1 MKKEGLSIILEQNL
15 DKIKEYLEKQTQS
28 SEVQTVLTNFNVSLT
43 ESQKCI
49 TCSDRIED
57 NKFYALKNEDGTSS
71 SDNLPFADIYM
82 KKNRVFINLEDEL
95 KRILNKDILFD
106 VDTTKEPLDSLS
118 DEEKDNYKPLTSN
131 EEETLVYIC
140 YVKATLLNYAKNKN
154 SLKPKTAIKYWKQ
167 ICDKFKPK
175 YEKDESEDETVINPT
190 PTVGKIYGC
199 FDSTSESYWCK
210 TNECPDGLDDS
221 DFDNVSNRVTI
232 ENVTY
237 IHTGCSYTKTIVLDN
252 TYVFENPAKTFEA
265 GTHTIKY
272 KRPNTFKRISEK
284 IDGMSLLGEYPP
296 ITYVKGFYGNE
307 FTGELREDLNK
318 ALILMLSRHCMR
330 KSSIPSRLTI
340 YEGNTESTPLGQ
352 VYIKGT
358 GDGVNCLDNL
368 KSIRVYDDGEILKI
382 RLKQLMLDELDQ
394 ESGSLHRISKEDIEK
409 FNGYIDKVFQDYGVE
424 DDIMVDRNG
433 KLQLESKMGLSKIL
447 ENKPVGLEKILK

>member
-1 MKKEGLSIILEQNL
+1 M
-15 DKIKEYLEKQTQS
+15 
-28 SEVQTVLTNFNVSLT
+28 
-43 ESQKCI
+43 
-49 TCSDRIED
+49 
-57 NKFYALKNEDGTSS
+57 
-71 SDNLPFADIYM
+71 
-82 KKNRVFINLEDEL
+82 
-95 KRILNKDILFD
+95 
-106 VDTTKEPLDSLS
+106 
-118 DEEKDNYKPLTSN
+118 
-131 EEETLVYIC
+131 
-140 YVKATLLNYAKNKN
+140 
-154 SLKPKTAIKYWKQ
+154 
-167 ICDKFKPK
+167 
-175 YEKDESEDETVINPT
+175 
-190 PTVGKIYGC
+190 
-199 FDSTSESYWCK
+199 
-210 TNECPDGLDDS
+210 
-221 DFDNVSNRVTI
+221 
-232 ENVTY
+232 
-237 IHTGCSYTKTIVLDN
+237 IV
-252 TYVFENPAKTFEA
+252 
-265 GTHTIKY
+265 
-272 KRPNTFKRISEK
+272 
-284 IDGMSLLGEYPP
+284 
-296 ITYVKGFYGNE
+296 
-307 FTGELREDLNK
+307 K